1 MFGLNKEKNKIDS
14 LLKDIRSD
22 YEKLINEF
30 NRPRSLSKQFE
41 YRYRDAVEYRL
52 ELFRFLEAEKEA
64 VVSLISQAENNRD
77 EDAAKAK
84 TKAARPDVKTRHSAK
99 VDEGEERIS
108 FADRLIQEF
117 AERIKKY
124 PEIIIHQDA
133 AFEMKKLFGALS
145 CLEKDYWGT
154 VDRIIR
160 SMYGSKRFRD
170 SIDLEP
176 EINRMCT
183 PGLDGL
189 PQALGT
195 YHRLLERL
203 PRDYHEIEREEQ
215 RCLVNAAV
223 LLKRMQ
229 AEVIR
234 AFDVGSKLE
243 DHDHEK
249 LSEAKVFIDGMIDD
263 FRLKDLGRFN

>member
-1 MFGLNKEKNKIDS
+1 MFGLNKEKNKIDN
-14 LLKDIRSD
+14 LLKEIRAD
-22 YEKLINEF
+22 YEKLISLHS
-30 NRPRSLSKQFE
+30 RPRSLSTQFE

-52 ELFRFLEAEKEA
+52 NLASFLDAEKEA
-64 VVSLISQAENNRD
+64 VNALLSQAENGKR
-77 EDAAKAK
+77 EEVEKPSPK
-84 TKAARPDVKTRHSAK
+84 PSRPAVKTPQTAR

-117 AERIKKY
+117 AERIRKY

-160 SMYGSKRFRD
+160 SLYGSKRFRD
-170 SIDLEP
+170 SVDIEP
-176 EINRMCT
+176 DINRMCT

-195 YHRLLERL
+195 YHRMLERL

-229 AEVIR
+229 SEIIR
-234 AFDVGSKLE
+234 VLDIGSTLE
-243 DHDHEK
+243 EEDKTK

-263 FRLKDLGRFN
+263 FRLKDLGRFK